1 MGGWVSMVLMGI
13 DGYGWAWMGI
23 DGYGWV
29 SMGSDGIFFWQV
41 DVR

>member
-13 DGYGWAWMGI
+13 DGYGWVLMGI

-29 SMGSDGIFFWQV
+29 SMGSDGNIDGQV

>member
-1 MGGWVSMVLMGI
+1 MM
-13 DGYGWAWMGI
+13 DI

-29 SMGSDGIFFWQV
+29 SMGSDGNIDGQV

>member
-1 MGGWVSMVLMGI
+1 MGI
-13 DGYGWAWMGI
+13 DGNRRILMGMMDI

-29 SMGSDGIFFWQV
+29 SMGSDGNIDGQV